1 MVSTIDQ
8 LANTIMALAPAEQ
21 EMLLERVAELNFQR
35 GLEALA
41 LKYRARLARE
51 ARLDQKATQVMAELN
66 RIREEIAA
74 HDYQT

>member
-1 MVSTIDQ
+1 MLSTIDQ
-8 LANTIMALAPAEQ
+8 LANTIVALPAQEQ

-41 LKYRARLARE
+41 AKYRARLAHE
-51 ARLDQKATQVMAELN
+51 ARLNQTAAQVMTELK

-74 HDYQT
+74 HDYQA